1 MFDMEDEFAQLVGTP
16 GAYDY
21 GPERCSWLTHHLTNW
36 MGDDGFLRRATSKI
50 RRHNP
55 AGDLLTFHGT
65 VTRKYTEGDRHLVE
79 IEQEARNQD
88 GELSI
93 IGTGTVELPSKGAQA

>member
-1 MFDMEDEFAQLVGTP
+1 VHWEEEFALEVGAP

-36 MGDDGFLRRATSKI
+36 MGDDGFLRRATCKI

-55 AGDLLTFHGT
+55 
-65 VTRKYTEGDRHLVE
+65 EGDMLFIKGKVKRKFVEGGRHLVE
-79 IEQEARNQD
+79 IEQEAHNQD
-88 GELSI
+88 DEVSI
-93 IGTGTVELPSKGAQA
+93 LGTGIVELPSRS

>member
-1 MFDMEDEFAQLVGTP
+1 VHWEPEFARMVGVP

-21 GPERCSWLTHHLTNW
+21 GPERCSWMTHQLTNW
-36 MGDDGFLRRATSKI
+36 MGDDSQLRRASCKI

-55 AGDLLTFHGT
+55 EGDT
-65 VTRKYTEGDRHLVE
+65 VFIDGKVVRCFVEDDRHLVE

-88 GELSI
+88 GELSVV
-93 IGTGTVELPSKGAQA
+93 GSGVVQLMTRHGQP

>member
-1 MFDMEDEFAQLVGTP
+1 MVGAP

-36 MGDDGFLRRATSKI
+36 MGDDGFLRKASCKV

-55 AGDLLTFHGT
+55 EGDMLFIDGK
-65 VTRKYTEGDRHLVE
+65 VTRKFQQDGRCLVE
-79 IEQEARNQD
+79 IEQAAHNQD

-93 IGTGTVELPSKGAQA
+93 LGSGVVELPSRT

>member
-1 MFDMEDEFAQLVGTP
+1 
-16 GAYDY
+16 
-21 GPERCSWLTHHLTNW
+21 

-55 AGDLLTFHGT
+55 EGDLLFITGK
-65 VTRKYTEGDRHLVE
+65 VTGKRVEGGRHLVD

-93 IGTGTVELPSKGAQA
+93 VGTGTVELPKRG

>member
-1 MFDMEDEFAQLVGTP
+1 MVGAP

-21 GPERCSWLTHHLTNW
+21 GPERCSWLTHHMTNW
-36 MGDDGFLRRATSKI
+36 MGDDGFLRRATCKI

-55 AGDLLTFHGT
+55 EGDLLFIDGK
-65 VTRKYTEGDRHLVE
+65 VTGKRVEGGRHLVD
-79 IEQEARNQD
+79 IEQEAHNQD

-93 IGTGTVELPSKGAQA
+93 VGTGTVELPSKTQKA

>member
-1 MFDMEDEFAQLVGTP
+1 MVGAP

-36 MGDDGFLRRATSKI
+36 MGDDGILRRAHCKI

-55 AGDLLTFHGT
+55 AGDILFIKGK
-65 VTRKYTEGDRHLVE
+65 VAAKYVEGGRHLVA

-88 GELSI
+88 GELSVV
-93 IGTGTVELPSKGAQA
+93 GGGVVELPVAR